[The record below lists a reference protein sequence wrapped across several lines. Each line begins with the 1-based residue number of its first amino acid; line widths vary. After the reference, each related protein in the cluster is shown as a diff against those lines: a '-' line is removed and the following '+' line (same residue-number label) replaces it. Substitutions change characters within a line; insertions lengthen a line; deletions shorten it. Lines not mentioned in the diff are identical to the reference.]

1 MSEHLDVGRVTRI
14 QLHTDLGR
22 YEFWAD
28 RWEAHVQDDDMTLY
42 LRGRGEG
49 RQARTQR
56 DLALAGDLADA
67 LPANR
72 EDDE

>member
-1 MSEHLDVGRVTRI
+1 MTEIANVTRI
-14 QLHTDLGR
+14 QLQTELGR

-28 RWEAHVQDDDMTLY
+28 RWEPSVQDEGMTLY

-49 RQARTQR
+49 KFAKTQR
-56 DLALAGDLADA
+56 DLSLARDLSDPV
-67 LPANR
+67 PASR